1 MPGLLYL
8 ETAASLATSERW
20 FLGVPIRMRCGRM
33 RYPSLE
39 QQRARANELL
49 NTPEACLPW
58 EPMPARFSGNW
69 QVDVTHVAEGY
80 GEEATEVT

>member
-1 MPGLLYL
+1 
-8 ETAASLATSERW
+8 
-20 FLGVPIRMRCGRM
+20 M

-39 QQRARANELL
+39 EQRANELRSA
-49 NTPEACLPW
+49 PETCLPW
-58 EPMPARFSGNW
+58 EPILARFSGNW